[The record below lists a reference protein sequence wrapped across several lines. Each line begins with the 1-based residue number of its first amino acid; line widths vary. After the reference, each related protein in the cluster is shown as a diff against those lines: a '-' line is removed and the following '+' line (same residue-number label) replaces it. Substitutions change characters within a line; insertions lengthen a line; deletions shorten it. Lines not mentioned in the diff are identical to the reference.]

1 MLYRNF
7 SNQDEIDREYNPRLR
22 VEQTD
27 QYLTKYLSE
36 SERVSK
42 TLNHQ
47 DGIQYGPTLN
57 EVLDYYPSSQAQATL
72 LCFIH
77 GGYWHA
83 FSTGFCFYYGSIAF
97 QGFSVAHINYSLCPE
112 VTSG

>member
-57 EVLDYYPSSQAQATL
+57 EVLDYYPSSEAKAPL
-72 LCFIH
+72 VCFIH

-83 FSTGFCFYYGSIAF
+83 FSSRDFAFITEALHFHGFFGCTYQLQIM
-97 QGFSVAHINYSLCPE
+97 P
-112 VTSG
+112 

>member
-57 EVLDYYPSSQAQATL
+57 EVLDYYPSSEAQAPL
-72 LCFIH
+72 VCFIH
-77 GGYWHA
+77 GGD
-83 FSTGFCFYYGSIAF
+83 TGMLFRAGILLLLRKHCISRDFPLHTLITAYA
-97 QGFSVAHINYSLCPE
+97 LR
-112 VTSG
+112 

>member
-57 EVLDYYPSSQAQATL
+57 EVLDYYPSSEAQAPL

-77 GGYWHA
+77 GGLVQCLFQDLRKGIIFH
-83 FSTGFCFYYGSIAF
+83 TGIGR
-97 QGFSVAHINYSLCPE
+97 
-112 VTSG
+112 

>member
-57 EVLDYYPSSQAQATL
+57 EVLDYYPSSEAQAPLVVSFMEDTGMLFRAGIL
-72 LCFIH
+72 LLLRKHCISRDFPLH
-77 GGYWHA
+77 
-83 FSTGFCFYYGSIAF
+83 TSITAY
-97 QGFSVAHINYSLCPE
+97 ALR
-112 VTSG
+112 

>member
-42 TLNHQ
+42 TLNYQ

-57 EVLDYYPSSQAQATL
+57 EILDYYPSSDAQAPL
-72 LCFIH
+72 LCFI
-77 GGYWHA
+77 A
-83 FSTGFCFYYGSIAF
+83 FLLILAKMSLAKDQNYYSEIVSQLSQEKEG
-97 QGFSVAHINYSLCPE
+97 
-112 VTSG
+112 

>member
-36 SERVSK
+36 SERVRSEEH
-42 TLNHQ
+42 TSELQSQ
-47 DGIQYGPTLN
+47 D
-57 EVLDYYPSSQAQATL
+57 
-72 LCFIH
+72 
-77 GGYWHA
+77 
-83 FSTGFCFYYGSIAF
+83 
-97 QGFSVAHINYSLCPE
+97 
-112 VTSG
+112 

>member
-27 QYLTKYLSE
+27 QFLTKYLSE
-36 SERVSK
+36 SERVRK

-57 EVLDYYPSSQAQATL
+57 EVLDYYPSSEAQATL
-72 LCFIH
+72 LVPPLH
-77 GGYWHA
+77 
-83 FSTGFCFYYGSIAF
+83 
-97 QGFSVAHINYSLCPE
+97 GFSGMRMRLVSIPRRLE
-112 VTSG
+112 WQDILQEGT

>member
-7 SNQDEIDREYNPRLR
+7 SNQDEIDRKYNPRLR
-22 VEQTD
+22 VKQTD

-36 SERVSK
+36 SERLSK

-57 EVLDYYPSSQAQATL
+57 EVLDYYPSSEAQAPL

-77 GGYWHA
+77 GGYCMLFRAGIMLLLRKHCISRD
-83 FSTGFCFYYGSIAF
+83 FPLHISITGYA
-97 QGFSVAHINYSLCPE
+97 LR
-112 VTSG
+112 

>member
-36 SERVSK
+36 SERVNK
-42 TLNHQ
+42 TC
-47 DGIQYGPTLN
+47 
-57 EVLDYYPSSQAQATL
+57 L
-72 LCFIH
+72 L
-77 GGYWHA
+77 Y
-83 FSTGFCFYYGSIAF
+83 
-97 QGFSVAHINYSLCPE
+97 
-112 VTSG
+112 TSDAADE

>member
-22 VEQTD
+22 VKQTD

-57 EVLDYYPSSQAQATL
+57 EVLDYYPSSDAQAPL
-72 LCFIH
+72 LLLRKHCISRDFPLHI
-77 GGYWHA
+77 
-83 FSTGFCFYYGSIAF
+83 SIMDYA
-97 QGFSVAHINYSLCPE
+97 LR
-112 VTSG
+112 